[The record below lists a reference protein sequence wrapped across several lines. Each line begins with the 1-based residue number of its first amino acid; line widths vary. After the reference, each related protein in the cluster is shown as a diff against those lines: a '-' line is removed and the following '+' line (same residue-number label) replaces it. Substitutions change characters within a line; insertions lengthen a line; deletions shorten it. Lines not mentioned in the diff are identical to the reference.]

1 MKLKNSNKRLMAYG
15 VIFYFFIALFSISTA
30 QYHLLWVVPVLSFS
44 VVFSMYCW
52 SQIGKS
58 LKEIWPDEEGPWD
71 DMDYYTSPRKP
82 KRKKNAKA
90 TVEDSYCY
98 GKKYSEKE

>member
-52 SQIGKS
+52 SHRKN
-58 LKEIWPDEEGPWD
+58 EGWQQKVF
-71 DMDYYTSPRKP
+71 DM
-82 KRKKNAKA
+82 
-90 TVEDSYCY
+90 
-98 GKKYSEKE
+98 